1 MMKEDEVLSKLKL
14 FKEALISKNDKIKS
28 LEEENAK
35 LKSDLT
41 EKTEHPFSEEIESTI
56 KEIEEL
62 A

>member
-1 MMKEDEVLSKLKL
+1 MMKEEEVLSKLRV
-14 FKEALISKNDKIKS
+14 FKEALIAKNDKIKT

-41 EKTEHPFSEEIESTI
+41 EKTEHPFSEEIENTI

>member
-1 MMKEDEVLSKLKL
+1 MMREDEVLSKLKL

-41 EKTEHPFSEEIESTI
+41 EKTEYPFSEEIESTI